1 MSQLFLMLFACQLVY
16 LNKIENNP
24 NHYSQSVNAPNKFIA
39 RVSTIPVENENS
51 VKAQLQLK
59 YLVKGKKLCESMG
72 TVIAYFTKDDYSK
85 IKYGDFLFVN
95 SQTMEI
101 EPPKNPGD
109 FNYKEYLKNK
119 NIFHSVYVKH
129 NQFRK
134 LNLKSDF
141 TIREIATKVKIKMI
155 KLFREKF
162 KSKEEF
168 SIIAAL
174 LVGYDDEINRDLA
187 DAYAAT
193 GTIHVLSVS
202 GLHIGIIYALL
213 NYLFIFLEKIKFGKY
228 FKFILILS
236 GLWIFALISGLSPS
250 VVRASLM
257 CSLFLFGNLIYRKSQ
272 PINTLLA
279 SAFLILLY
287 NPLLIFDVGF
297 QLSYLALL
305 GILIFQ
311 PAMQKWFYFKSG
323 FLNKVWTL
331 TSVSLAAQL
340 TTFPITLYYF
350 NNFSLIFI
358 IANLLIIP
366 LSTIVMYGGLLIL
379 IVSPF
384 NQISTFFSDALG
396 FIIRCMNFITINLGQ
411 FPGAQINCVFIN
423 LFEVLVIF
431 IIVFFISAYFLE
443 RRKEN
448 LFASLIFISILLIS
462 LNLKYLYESEQKGFI
477 VYHDKKNTSI
487 DFISGFNALS
497 VGQENNSSKRYKRSK
512 HISNSK
518 NFKLSSNIVIC
529 VSGKRLLMV
538 NNQKIKHS
546 KKIDYLILNG
556 NPIVSLEKLHQ
567 DFPDAEIISDATNKF
582 SKNLRWSLMADSLN
596 LRYWSIRDDGA
607 FIKQE

>member
-1 MSQLFLMLFACQLVY
+1 
-16 LNKIENNP
+16 
-24 NHYSQSVNAPNKFIA
+24 
-39 RVSTIPVENENS
+39 
-51 VKAQLQLK
+51 
-59 YLVKGKKLCESMG
+59 
-72 TVIAYFTKDDYSK
+72 
-85 IKYGDFLFVN
+85 
-95 SQTMEI
+95 
-101 EPPKNPGD
+101 
-109 FNYKEYLKNK
+109 
-119 NIFHSVYVKH
+119 
-129 NQFRK
+129 K

-311 PAMQKWFYFKSG
+311 PAMQKWFYFKSS

-358 IANLLIIP
+358 IANLLI
-366 LSTIVMYGGLLIL
+366 
-379 IVSPF
+379 
-384 NQISTFFSDALG
+384 
-396 FIIRCMNFITINLGQ
+396 
-411 FPGAQINCVFIN
+411 
-423 LFEVLVIF
+423 
-431 IIVFFISAYFLE
+431 
-443 RRKEN
+443 
-448 LFASLIFISILLIS
+448 
-462 LNLKYLYESEQKGFI
+462 
-477 VYHDKKNTSI
+477 YHYQQ
-487 DFISGFNALS
+487 L
-497 VGQENNSSKRYKRSK
+497 
-512 HISNSK
+512 
-518 NFKLSSNIVIC
+518 
-529 VSGKRLLMV
+529 
-538 NNQKIKHS
+538 
-546 KKIDYLILNG
+546 
-556 NPIVSLEKLHQ
+556 
-567 DFPDAEIISDATNKF
+567 
-582 SKNLRWSLMADSLN
+582 
-596 LRYWSIRDDGA
+596 
-607 FIKQE
+607 